1 MLPVTAAVQCHGMWP
16 GYLAAKQVEQ
26 VAITVA
32 LEIQLSNCPTTA
44 CEKESYSTKKV
55 MTNRQA
61 LEEL

>member
-1 MLPVTAAVQCHGMWP
+1 MECGC
-16 GYLAAKQVEQ
+16 YLAAKQVEQ

-32 LEIQLSNCPTTA
+32 LEIQLSNCPTAA

-61 LEEL
+61 LEKLREDATSGRTE